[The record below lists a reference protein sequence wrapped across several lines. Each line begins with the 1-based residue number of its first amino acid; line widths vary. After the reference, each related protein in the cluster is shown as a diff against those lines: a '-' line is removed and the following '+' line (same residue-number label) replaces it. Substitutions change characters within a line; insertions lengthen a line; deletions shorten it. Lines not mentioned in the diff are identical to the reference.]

1 MYYTNLNQKNTN
13 VSNKIILLIKEKCL
27 NFVNDFL
34 TQTSIM
40 EKVETRKR
48 YDLDRITRMVI
59 SIICIVA
66 AIMVINYLSG
76 ILLPFVIGGLLAYML
91 NPFVEWIKKTLHLK
105 GRAIAS
111 ILAIIITLAVIT
123 LVLWWLIPYISSEV
137 SEMTKMLTAYAKKSF
152 TIPHI
157 PAAVHDFFRQNIDL
171 TQWQK
176 LLTKEQWMELLNNVA
191 SGTWSVLG
199 STMSLVMSVVT
210 LLLVLMYMFFIL
222 LDYDKITRGFK
233 AAIPPR
239 YRRLSFKIMNDVE
252 RTMSRYFR
260 GQAMVSLLVG
270 IVFAIEFS
278 IIGLPM
284 AIVFGMFIGV
294 LNMVPYLQLISFPVA
309 AFLCLVAS
317 VDSGA
322 SFWSLFG
329 WTFAAYCICQVIQDL
344 IFIPSIMKQQMGLNP
359 AIIFLSL
366 SIWGYVLGFV
376 GLIIALPLTTLII
389 SYYSEYVLH
398 EPNPLYATKPKQNKK
413 KRKKEKTATA
423 SATAV
428 EKPSV

>member
-1 MYYTNLNQKNTN
+1 
-13 VSNKIILLIKEKCL
+13 
-27 NFVNDFL
+27 
-34 TQTSIM
+34 M
-40 EKVETRKR
+40 ENVETRKR
-48 YDLDRITRMVI
+48 YDLDRITRLII

-91 NPFVEWIKKTLHLK
+91 NPFVEWLMKVLHLK

-111 ILAIIITLAVIT
+111 ILAIVITLAVLT
-123 LVLWWLIPYISSEV
+123 MVLWWLIPYITNEFAS
-137 SEMTKMLTAYAKKSF
+137 MTKMLANYAKASF
-152 TIPHI
+152 KIPHI
-157 PAAVHDFFRQNIDL
+157 PDAVHDFFRQNIDL

-176 LLTKEQWMELLNNVA
+176 ILTKEQWMNLLNNVA

-199 STMSLVMSVVT
+199 GTMSVILSLVT
-210 LLLVLMYMFFIL
+210 LLLILMYMFFIL

-233 AAIPPR
+233 AAIPQR
-239 YRRLSFKIMNDVE
+239 YRRISFKIMRDVE
-252 RTMSRYFR
+252 LTMSRYFR
-260 GQAMVSLLVG
+260 GQAMVSLFVG
-270 IVFAIEFS
+270 IIFAIEFY

-284 AIVFGMFIGV
+284 AIVFGLFIGV
-294 LNMVPYLQLISFPVA
+294 LNMVPYLQLISFPIA

-317 VDSGA
+317 VDSGE
-322 SFWSLFG
+322 SFWYLFG

-344 IFIPSIMKQQMGLNP
+344 ILIPSIMKQQMGLNP
-359 AIIFLSL
+359 AIVFLSL

-398 EPNPLYATKPKQNKK
+398 KPNPLYAKKAEKK
-413 KRKKEKTATA
+413 KKIKKSTT
-423 SATAV
+423 
-428 EKPSV
+428 

>member
-1 MYYTNLNQKNTN
+1 
-13 VSNKIILLIKEKCL
+13 
-27 NFVNDFL
+27 
-34 TQTSIM
+34 M
-40 EKVETRKR
+40 ENAETRKR
-48 YDLDRITRMVI
+48 YDLDRITRLVI
-59 SIICIVA
+59 SIIGIVA

-91 NPFVEWIKKTLHLK
+91 NPLVEWIQKTLHLK
-105 GRAIAS
+105 GRAVAS
-111 ILAIIITLAVIT
+111 ILAIVITLAVIT
-123 LVLWWLIPYISSEV
+123 LLLWWLIPYITSEV
-137 SEMTKMLTAYAKKSF
+137 SDMTKMLTAYAKKSF

-176 LLTKEQWMELLNNVA
+176 LLTKEQWVNLFNSVA

-199 STMSLVMSVVT
+199 GTMSVVMGIVT

-233 AAIPPR
+233 AAIPRR
-239 YRRLSFKIMNDVE
+239 YRRMSLKVMNDVE
-252 RTMSRYFR
+252 LTTSRYFR

-270 IVFAIEFS
+270 VIFAIEFS

-284 AIVFGMFIGV
+284 AIVFGLFIGL
-294 LNMVPYLQLISFPVA
+294 LNMVPYLQLISFPIA

-317 VDSGA
+317 VDSGG

-344 IFIPSIMKQQMGLNP
+344 VLIPNIMKQQMGLNP
-359 AIIFLSL
+359 AIVFLSL

-398 EPNPLYATKPKQNKK
+398 EPNPLYANKK
-413 KRKKEKTATA
+413 KRNKRKMEPTPPSTETSSKEL
-423 SATAV
+423 
-428 EKPSV
+428 PL

>member
-1 MYYTNLNQKNTN
+1 
-13 VSNKIILLIKEKCL
+13 
-27 NFVNDFL
+27 
-34 TQTSIM
+34 
-40 EKVETRKR
+40 
-48 YDLDRITRMVI
+48 
-59 SIICIVA
+59 
-66 AIMVINYLSG
+66 
-76 ILLPFVIGGLLAYML
+76 
-91 NPFVEWIKKTLHLK
+91 
-105 GRAIAS
+105 
-111 ILAIIITLAVIT
+111 
-123 LVLWWLIPYISSEV
+123 
-137 SEMTKMLTAYAKKSF
+137 
-152 TIPHI
+152 
-157 PAAVHDFFRQNIDL
+157 
-171 TQWQK
+171 
-176 LLTKEQWMELLNNVA
+176 
-191 SGTWSVLG
+191 
-199 STMSLVMSVVT
+199 
-210 LLLVLMYMFFIL
+210 
-222 LDYDKITRGFK
+222 
-233 AAIPPR
+233 
-239 YRRLSFKIMNDVE
+239 
-252 RTMSRYFR
+252 MSRYFR